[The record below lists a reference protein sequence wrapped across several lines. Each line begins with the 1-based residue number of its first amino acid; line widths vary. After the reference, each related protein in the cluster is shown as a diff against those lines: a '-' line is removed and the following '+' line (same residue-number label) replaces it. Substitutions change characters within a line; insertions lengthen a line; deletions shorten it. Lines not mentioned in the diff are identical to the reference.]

1 MKKINFINSY
11 EKKKMPKEKKF
22 FFIVLGICIFTVALT
37 SYITMYRE
45 NEPVKPK
52 STTAKEVINNAQV
65 QKEIPDVKTEKPYEV
80 ATPKNEPEIK
90 DNIEIKKEIETVH
103 SNETKIPEI
112 TEIEYPRFPVDGE
125 ILKSHSVNIPVYS
138 ATMNDWRIHE
148 GIDIL
153 CNIGEKVFAAASG
166 KVVDIYE
173 DVSLGL
179 TVLIEHNGY
188 TSKYCN
194 LSKVEGLS
202 VGDKVK
208 QGEIIATVGDSAKY
222 EISDKPHLHF
232 EILEYGKSVDPYL
245 YIK

>member
-1 MKKINFINSY
+1 LSDLCYTDETTGERFINFYSQIAD
-11 EKKKMPKEKKF
+11 EIQKAAEW
-22 FFIVLGICIFTVALT
+22 TVED
-37 SYITMYRE
+37 E
-45 NEPVKPK
+45 NRLIE
-52 STTAKEVINNAQV
+52 
-65 QKEIPDVKTEKPYEV
+65 
-80 ATPKNEPEIK
+80 EIK
-90 DNIEIKKEIETVH
+90 EDADTNKEIETIY

-112 TEIEYPRFPVDGE
+112 TEIEYPKFPVDGE
-125 ILKSHSVNIPVYS
+125 ILKSHSANTPVYS
-138 ATMNDWRIHE
+138 STMNDWRIHE

-153 CNIGEKVFAAASG
+153 CDIGEKVHASASG

-173 DVSLGL
+173 DYALGL

-188 TSKYCN
+188 STKYCN

-202 VGDKVK
+202 VGDSVK
-208 QGEIIATVGDSAKY
+208 QGEIIAIVGDSAKY

>member
-22 FFIVLGICIFTVALT
+22 FYSVLVICVLTVAIASFIST
-37 SYITMYRE
+37 YFKEEPIT
-45 NEPVKPK
+45 PK
-52 STTAKEVINNAQV
+52 STTAKEVVNNAQI
-65 QKEIPDVKTEKPYEV
+65 KKDIPDITTEKPHEV
-80 ATPKNEPEIK
+80 ITQKNEPEIK
-90 DNIEIKKEIETVH
+90 EDADTNKEIETIY

-112 TEIEYPRFPVDGE
+112 TEIEYPKFPVDGE
-125 ILKSHSVNIPVYS
+125 ILKSHSANTPVYS
-138 ATMNDWRIHE
+138 STMNDWRIHE

-153 CNIGEKVFAAASG
+153 CDIGEKVHASASG

-173 DVSLGL
+173 DYALGL

-188 TSKYCN
+188 STKYCN

-202 VGDKVK
+202 VGDSVK
-208 QGEIIATVGDSAKY
+208 QGEIIAIVGDSAKY